1 MRQIQV
7 RFSNHLLRGNSSP
20 SIRED
25 RNIRCS
31 VQEHQ
36 SNQWMKIIVVSQFE
50 FLLRSTENISFR

>member
-36 SNQWMKIIVVSQFE
+36 SNQWMKIIVVSQFG
-50 FLLRSTENISFR
+50 FY